1 MGTPI
6 YAAEDGV
13 VQTAGWNAGGY
24 GYYII
29 IDHGQGLATL
39 YGHASKLLVT
49 RGERVTRGQ
58 LIALMGSTGRS
69 TGPHLH
75 FEVRIGGRR
84 VNPLTYIQ

>member
-1 MGTPI
+1 M
-6 YAAEDGV
+6 
-13 VQTAGWNAGGY
+13 VQTAGWNQGGY
-24 GYYII
+24 GNYII

-39 YGHASKLLVT
+39 YGHNSKLLVS

-69 TGPHLH
+69 TGPHVH